1 MLSFA
6 SGSPKEEGFSFASSD
21 FLPFILKLR
30 DLVKKGFDHYVQ
42 MQVAGVE
49 VDRNMLATF
58 IEIQMGSWN
67 PKVASKPILDPYTK
81 KSAAQFIAGLAYT
94 MAQNQE

>member
-6 SGSPKEEGFSFASSD
+6 NDKPKEKGFSFVSSD
-21 FLPFILKLR
+21 LLPFILKLG

-42 MQVAGVE
+42 MKIAGVE

-58 IEIQMGSWN
+58 IEIQMGNWN
-67 PKVASKPILDPYTK
+67 PKVGSKPILDPYTK